1 MNTEQLLKDT
11 SAALNEAENEISRWC
26 SILRATDISDVPMLS
41 VCREALAMWDKK
53 HNELLSNMSYLT
65 NSTKL
70 NLH

>member
-11 SAALNEAENEISRWC
+11 SAALKEAEYEISRWC